1 MLLLHTEPFFTY
13 LYTLIHE
20 PFIVLDFWDG
30 THILPTTEQQNI
42 MLYDLFLTTHKQV
55 EREMLGVKNP

>member
-30 THILPTTEQQNI
+30 RVPTEQQNI